1 MSTEIMHY
9 CPIHGD
15 LLASPRSPRCAAAP
29 DGHEITGDYEAG
41 HAEGFHLGIS
51 SPRGGAES
59 DREFPRIDAE
69 MIERAA
75 RAAAKADASDCFDR
89 IDEWEGLEQWQRDAS
104 PNEYPD
110 YDHEDAV
117 FWRSIAKAALV
128 AAFLTVQPNPTWEL
142 ADKAREGIRERDFSD
157 QITILNAFL
166 AKE

>member
-1 MSTEIMHY
+1 MTIEQ
-9 CPIHGD
+9 
-15 LLASPRSPRCAAAP
+15 
-29 DGHEITGDYEAG
+29 EAR
-41 HAEGFHLGIS
+41 AEAEMRLDENAWMFRGRDAESGWFLNGFIK
-51 SPRGGAES
+51 GAEWAAS
-59 DREFPRIDAE
+59 RPVTDADVE
-69 MIERAA
+69 KAA

-128 AAFLTVQPNPTWEL
+128 AAFLTVQPNPTGEL
-142 ADKAREGIRERDFSD
+142 VDKAREGIRERDFSD